1 MLRER
6 AADKGIGAERDF
18 RWRGAAISRVEGLS
32 DAVFAF
38 AVTLLVVSLQVPQ
51 TFGATIVR
59 HEVALYECGGRKAA
73 IRRVSTPV
81 PNPDVRRW

>member
-1 MLRER
+1 MRCY
-6 AADKGIGAERDF
+6 ACHQPVGANARF
-18 RWRGAAISRVEGLS
+18 CS
-32 DAVFAF
+32 
-38 AVTLLVVSLQVPQ
+38 TC
-51 TFGATIVR
+51 GATTVR